1 MYTEIRREISEELS
15 VSIING
21 EMKVCSG
28 NSKGVSA
35 RVLKNGW
42 GFASGSD
49 EKKVV
54 ETAERAASARGGKI
68 KIVPS
73 HAKYRKKVA
82 DVVPDA
88 EYVSKF
94 VKEVHGSIH
103 AYKKYISLKIWK
115 VWKEFENS
123 DGAEIEEESFYVYGG
138 VGVFAKK
145 GRRIEKYFS
154 RVGEKRFDEKTMQ
167 KFFRAAEEAEKY
179 AKMLLVAKTA
189 KPHECNVVLDSEIT
203 GLLSHEAVGHASE
216 ADTVLEGD
224 SLFKGKVGKRIA
236 NRRLTIVDNPML
248 GFGSYFYD
256 DEGHEGKEV
265 KIIENGVLKEYLKDE
280 QAAKIFGKPN
290 GHARAQSFAYQPIV
304 RMSNTYILPGDADD
318 EEMFEGTGVFLK
330 GMSGGSVDPFTGGF
344 MFKAAIGW
352 RFRNGKFMEV
362 LKDAV
367 VSGNFL
373 STLKNV
379 ELIGREVRLDP
390 GFCGKSGQSVPVSD
404 GGPKIRVRV
413 FLG

>member
-1 MYTEIRREISEELS
+1 MYIEIRREISEELS
-15 VSIING
+15 LSIIDN

-54 ETAERAASARGGKI
+54 ETAERAASARGEKI
-68 KIVPS
+68 KIAPS
-73 HAKYRKKVA
+73 HARFRKKVS

-88 EYVSKF
+88 DYVAKF
-94 VKEVHGSIH
+94 VKEVYGSIDS
-103 AYKKYISLKIWK
+103 YKKYISLKIWK

-145 GRRIEKYFS
+145 GGRIEKYFL
-154 RVGEKRFDEKTMQ
+154 RVGERRFDEKTMQ

-189 KPHECNVVLDSEIT
+189 KPRECSTVLDSEIT

-216 ADTVLEGD
+216 ADTVLEGE
-224 SLFKGKVGKRIA
+224 SLFKGRVGKRIA
-236 NRRLTIVDNPML
+236 DRKLTIVDNPML

-304 RMSNTYILPGDADD
+304 RMSNTYIQPGDADD

-379 ELIGREVRLDP
+379 ELIGKEVRLDP

-404 GGPKIRVRV
+404 GGPKIRARM

>member
-35 RVLKNGW
+35 RVLKSGW

-68 KIVPS
+68 KIIPS
-73 HAKYRKKVA
+73 HARYRKKVA

-88 EYVSKF
+88 GYVSKF
-94 VKEVHGSIH
+94 VKEVHDSIH

-138 VGVFAKK
+138 VGIFAKK
-145 GRRIEKYFS
+145 GGRIEKYFS

-189 KPHECNVVLDSEIT
+189 KPYECSTVLDSEIT

-216 ADTVLEGD
+216 ADTVLEGG
-224 SLFKGKVGKRIA
+224 SLFKGKVGERIA
-236 NRRLTIVDNPML
+236 SRRLTIVDNPML
-248 GFGSYFYD
+248 GFGSYLYD

-318 EEMFEGTGVFLK
+318 EEMFEGSGVFLK

-379 ELIGREVRLDP
+379 ELIGKEVRLYP